1 MIHNSIIWSTLTI
14 HVGLVDV
21 LDVLPDV
28 SGVVG
33 ILIHGSADIDLI
45 WISLHWLDFT
55 TVILHLLGVL
65 HLVLAVSPFVDG
77 RYALCALIGVPG
89 HVVVHLW
96 VILIILNVLSIV
108 VGSVRLVVKMLVVV
122 SILHHRILDLVL
134 IEVILLS
141 IVSVVVLIVPLWLVL
156 V

>member
-1 MIHNSIIWSTLTI
+1 MIHSSIIWSTLTI

-45 WISLHWLDFT
+45 WISLHWLDII

>member
-1 MIHNSIIWSTLTI
+1 MIHSSIIWSTLTI

-55 TVILHLLGVL
+55 TVILHLLGVR